1 MLKKGFSLGTVQML
15 AVFYLVVWT
24 TSPPLEIDLIYRL
37 LALGLAAV
45 WFIIMFIRDNPVV
58 MEKEHLASLF
68 FVLAI
73 ILVVYIDTGSFS
85 QIIKQISFF
94 MFTICFIV
102 SCFYRGRWDE
112 IKGIVPVL
120 MVLLIFWNFKT
131 YSVLLEDPTVARLLV
146 RADAAT
152 YDYLRQG
159 VGGYSLVYPQVCI
172 CPAILAW
179 IIKAFRGNKVYFT
192 IGAVWLVSFVLLI
205 AKAGYSLAIFGAA
218 AGAVILFFYKGKS
231 GIKAFL
237 VSLLIFAAA
246 MLSILYIE
254 DLRNFLLE
262 FFDGTAVAK
271 KINDLVAT
279 GESGSAEGSIQ
290 LRIDAYLYSLQVA
303 AKYPIVGALWREG
316 NGSHSAVLDV
326 LAKYGL
332 WGAAIFCTII
342 YSVPNYYKKKYND
355 VYIRSVANATF
366 VSLMIISTLDAFNY
380 SFSCMIL
387 IVLPL
392 LFEDIIKWTGVETDE
407 NTLVS

>member
-1 MLKKGFSLGTVQML
+1 MLKKGFSYGMVQMI

-45 WFIIMFIRDNPVV
+45 WFVIMFIRDNPVV
-58 MEKEHLASLF
+58 LGKAQLASMF

-73 ILVVYIDTGSFS
+73 IFVVYVDTGSFS

-94 MFTICFIV
+94 MFVICFIM
-102 SCFYRGRWDE
+102 SYFYRGRWDE
-112 IKGIVPVL
+112 LKGIVPVL
-120 MVLLIFWNFKT
+120 IILLTVWNFKT

-146 RADAAT
+146 RDDAST
-152 YDYLRQG
+152 YTYLRQG
-159 VGGYSLVYPQVCI
+159 IGGYSLIYPQVCI
-172 CPAILAW
+172 CPAIFAW
-179 IIKAFRGNKVYFT
+179 IIKAFRNNRLYFT
-192 IGAVWLVSFVLLI
+192 MGLVWIVSYIFLI
-205 AKAGYSLAIFGAA
+205 AKAGYSLAIFGTV
-218 AGAVILFFYKGKS
+218 AGAAILIFYKGKS
-231 GIKAFL
+231 GVKAFL
-237 VSLLIFAAA
+237 VAFLIFAAA

-254 DLRNFLLE
+254 DFRNFLLD

-279 GESGSAEGSIQ
+279 GESGAAEGSIQ
-290 LRIDAYLYSLQVA
+290 VRVDSYLYSLQVA
-303 AKYPIVGALWREG
+303 AKYPVIGSLWREG

-326 LAKYGL
+326 LAKYGM

-342 YSVPNYYKKKYND
+342 YSVPNYYKKKYD
-355 VYIRSVANATF
+355 DRYVISVSNATL
-366 VSLMIISTLDAFNY
+366 VSLMIISLLDTFNY

-392 LFEDIIKWTGVETDE
+392 LFEDIIKWTGVEE
-407 NTLVS
+407 A